1 MAIEFARVERVS
13 RSSGGNAC
21 RKGAYNARCIIE
33 DKNQG
38 IIFNFVNRDDNV
50 YHEIL
55 LPERASK
62 SFKDTAILMNEVE
75 RLEKRKDSQLLKEY
89 VLALPD
95 DKNISLEMKIEM
107 IHEYIRDERFVEEGL
122 GVQID
127 IHQPHDGENNWHA
140 HLLVTTRRFSQDGK
154 SLSNRKAVDLE
165 PQVRSGKSKAFIAD
179 RDITPGERWRITQDR
194 VFSRHGLENR
204 VDLVSNMP
212 QEHIGPVRMRAAINQ
227 AVIRNQERMQANIE
241 SIRDGRDV
249 LARVTRNA
257 SVFSENDVRRVLKC
271 IDNRGTASYL
281 FESAMSDQSIRDLYE
296 ADGERTGLYTTT
308 YVQEEEKKLLRLA
321 GYVADSGNINKEA
334 ETDSSKNQ
342 KINQLIEE
350 NSNKLS
356 AEQKQCLSHLLLS
369 DNGIR
374 IMRGRAGAGKSYVL
388 GKFASI
394 AGSCGRGKIIGLAPT
409 HKAKTGLDAIGYRDT
424 DTIKGFLFKL
434 YNGRREVSRS
444 STIVVDEAAMVGND
458 DYNELLR
465 VAASYK
471 CNLILAGDEKQLAS
485 VGRGGMFEILADKY
499 AGVNLLQIQRQDSS
513 WGKSVAMNMSR
524 GRYREGVATLINYMS
539 RIMGL
544 LQWSIYLIIG
554 INQILA

>member
-50 YHEIL
+50 HHEIL
-55 LPERASK
+55 LPERASNR
-62 SFKDTAILMNEVE
+62 FKDTATLMNEVE

-107 IHEYIRDERFVEEGL
+107 LHEYIGDERFVEEGL

-140 HLLVTTRRFSQDGK
+140 HLLVTTRRFSEDGQ

-165 PQVRSGKSKAFIAD
+165 PQIRSGKSKAFVAD
-179 RDITPGERWRITQDR
+179 RDITPGERWRIIQDR

-204 VDLVSNMP
+204 VDEISAVP

-227 AVIRNQERMQANIE
+227 AVIRNQERRQANIE

-249 LARVTRNA
+249 LARVTKNA
-257 SVFSENDVRRVLKC
+257 SVFSENDVKRVLKC
-271 IDNRGTASYL
+271 IDNRAEAAYL
-281 FESAMSDQSIRDLYE
+281 FEAAMSDQNVRALYE

-308 YVQEEEKKLLRLA
+308 YVQEEERKLLRLA
-321 GYVADSGNINKEA
+321 GYVADAGNINKEA
-334 ETDSSKNQ
+334 DSSKNQ
-342 KINQLIEE
+342 KIIGLIEE
-350 NSNKLS
+350 NSDKLS
-356 AEQKQCLSHLLLS
+356 AEQKQCLSHLLQG

-394 AGSCGRGKIIGLAPT
+394 ASVYGDAKIIGLAPT
-409 HKAKTGLDAIGYRDT
+409 HKARTGLDAIGYQDT

-434 YNGRREVSRS
+434 YNGRRDVSRL

-499 AGVNLLQIQRQDSS
+499 EGVNLLQIQRQDSS
-513 WGKSVAMNMSR
+513 WGRSVAMNMS
-524 GRYREGVATLINYMS
+524 GGHFREG
-539 RIMGL
+539 
-544 LQWSIYLIIG
+544 
-554 INQILA
+554 

>member
-1 MAIEFARVERVS
+1 MAIQFARIEIVS
-13 RSSGGNAC
+13 KSSGGNAC

-33 DKNQG
+33 DQKSNVV
-38 IIFNFVNRDDNV
+38 FNFSNRGDNV
-50 YHEIL
+50 FHQIL
-55 LPERASK
+55 LPEGANAK
-62 SFKDTAILMNEVE
+62 YKNPKILMNEVE
-75 RLEKRKDSQLLKEY
+75 RVEKRKNSQLLKDI

-95 DKNISLEMKIEM
+95 DKELTLEDRIE
-107 IHEYIRDERFVEEGL
+107 ITHRLIEKRGWVANGIA
-122 GVQID
+122 VQID
-127 IHQPHDGENNWHA
+127 IHQPHDGEKNWHA
-140 HLLVTTRRFSQDGK
+140 HLLIPTRRFTSDGL
-154 SLSNRKAVDLE
+154 SLGAKAVDLN
-165 PQVRSGKSKAFIAD
+165 PDFKKAGGRAYIIPESEQIHEDLKEVINSYFI
-179 RDITPGERWRITQDR
+179 EL
-194 VFSRHGLENR
+194 GLENR
-204 VDLVSNMP
+204 VDEISNMP

-241 SIRDGRDV
+241 SIRDGRNV
-249 LARVTRNA
+249 LARVTKNS

>member
-241 SIRDGRDV
+241 SIRDGRNV
-249 LARVTRNA
+249 LARVTKNS

-271 IDNRGTASYL
+271 VDIANL
-281 FESAMSDQSIRDLYE
+281 PI
-296 ADGERTGLYTTT
+296 
-308 YVQEEEKKLLRLA
+308 V
-321 GYVADSGNINKEA
+321 
-334 ETDSSKNQ
+334 
-342 KINQLIEE
+342 
-350 NSNKLS
+350 LS
-356 AEQKQCLSHLLLS
+356 
-369 DNGIR
+369 
-374 IMRGRAGAGKSYVL
+374 
-388 GKFASI
+388 
-394 AGSCGRGKIIGLAPT
+394 
-409 HKAKTGLDAIGYRDT
+409 
-424 DTIKGFLFKL
+424 
-434 YNGRREVSRS
+434 
-444 STIVVDEAAMVGND
+444 
-458 DYNELLR
+458 
-465 VAASYK
+465 
-471 CNLILAGDEKQLAS
+471 
-485 VGRGGMFEILADKY
+485 
-499 AGVNLLQIQRQDSS
+499 
-513 WGKSVAMNMSR
+513 
-524 GRYREGVATLINYMS
+524 
-539 RIMGL
+539 
-544 LQWSIYLIIG
+544 
-554 INQILA
+554 